1 MQPWHSMG
9 LDKDAAAFLEAV
21 AIRLPEENYDIW
33 RATLQNA
40 YKIADEWA
48 VEDGR
53 AYSPL
58 AHACGRHNDTNL
70 TIEVLAKFW
79 YELYLR
85 DAIQNG
91 TIRIKPCDAC
101 GVDFERPSFSSK
113 QWKSSAGRR
122 RCLACVEQ
130 GAPVI
135 FSDDY
140 RPFVR
145 GGDSRMESLLGQ
157 KELLVEIVKGFWNPS
172 SDNLRKWPENLIEVV
187 LAQPEH
193 FMFFGKLYYYKEKF
207 LQDVGK
213 IPSHEFFLVKK
224 AIHDLP
230 GDIFHKLSAEVRETI
245 PMGMEKLRLT
255 CKRLFLWVDRNS
267 KVVPLGPESCG
278 EGAGAPED
286 DEDDFVPSIKRL
298 VDDLI
303 PMLQPED
310 RHYIDRFL
318 NTFDGKPLT
327 SEQRKHPDWIKLA
340 GLCFD
345 VCVGSPEPSVI
356 SRIDAGIFNRCVER
370 QRDEFRQATDS
381 ERYKPT
387 YPGLPLRRQCDV
399 CGVDKALAEWRYPYC
414 TSCNVHW
421 LSPRFRRMDRLNG
434 CCPICLLPPK
444 SAEFSYTLRCGHAL
458 HLKCLEYAKSVR
470 AECPGEQILSVCPV
484 CSDPITDD
492 LEKVVFV
499 QDVWPEHME
508 WWPGPDHLDVAFSA
522 ESAAECAHLAAS
534 AAVRDLSALVYYHQ
548 HLAEAVAAKEKFWED
563 AVVRALL
570 KVKSPACFCESLRL
584 LPCRDSVD
592 AATKEE
598 VT

>member
-21 AIRLPEENYDIW
+21 AIRLPEENYDIV
-33 RATLQNA
+33 RDAVQNA
-40 YKIADEWA
+40 YKTADEWA

-70 TIEVLAKFW
+70 TIEVLGKF
-79 YELYLR
+79 YSELYLH

-91 TIRIKPCDAC
+91 AIRIKPCDAC
-101 GVDFERPSFSSK
+101 GVDFERPRYSSK

-122 RCLACVEQ
+122 RCLACVQQ
-130 GAPVI
+130 GGPAI

-172 SDNLRKWPENLIEVV
+172 SDNLPEVRNGPEKLIEVV

-193 FMFFGKLYYYKEKF
+193 FMFFAKLYYYKERF
-207 LQDVGK
+207 LVDVGQL
-213 IPSHEFFLVKK
+213 PSHEFFLVKK

-267 KVVPLGPESCG
+267 KVVPLGPKPCG
-278 EGAGAPED
+278 EGEDAPED
-286 DEDDFVPSIKRL
+286 DEDDFVPSIKHL

-327 SEQRKHPDWIKLA
+327 SEHRKHPDWIKLA

-345 VCVGSPEPSVI
+345 VCVGSPEPNVI

-370 QRDEFRQATDS
+370 QRDEFRQQ
-381 ERYKPT
+381 RYKPT
-387 YPGLPLRRQCDV
+387 DPGLPLRRQCDN
-399 CGVDKALAEWRYPYC
+399 CGVNKALAEWRYPYC
-414 TSCNVHW
+414 NSCNVYW
-421 LSPRFRRMDRLNG
+421 LSPNFRRMDRLNR

-444 SAEFSYTLRCGHAL
+444 SAEFSYTLRCGHTL

-470 AECPGEQILSVCPV
+470 AECPGENILSVCPV

-499 QDVWPEHME
+499 QDVWPEHMGL
-508 WWPGPDHLDVAFSA
+508 WPGAPDPHDVAFVT
-522 ESAAECAHLAAS
+522 ERAAKGAYLAAK
-534 AAVRDLSALVYYHQ
+534 AAVRDARKKVSDAIAMGV
-548 HLAEAVAAKEKFWED
+548 WED
-563 AVVRALL
+563 IWRGREADTD
-570 KVKSPACFCESLRL
+570 SLG
-584 LPCRDSVD
+584 
-592 AATKEE
+592 A
-598 VT
+598 